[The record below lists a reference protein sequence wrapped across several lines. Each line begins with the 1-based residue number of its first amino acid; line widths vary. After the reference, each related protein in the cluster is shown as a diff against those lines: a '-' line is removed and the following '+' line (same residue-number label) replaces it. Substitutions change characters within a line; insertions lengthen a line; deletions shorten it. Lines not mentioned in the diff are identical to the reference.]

1 MITAVH
7 TKVPGR
13 ARYRVR
19 GLRQSVTL
27 KQLLEERLAKRDE
40 IARVSAGATTGTV
53 LVRFDSNSDHAAIAL
68 IITDIVKEHGKRPD
82 NPRGT
87 VAKRKSPG
95 SKKNIKGKIQ
105 SAKNKVKHLLSASEE
120 YEKPKEQLWAH
131 RIGQSISRPARLQEG
146 KRADGKGGPR
156 PAETLRPQY
165 HTRGRRKVRLGSVL
179 RSVSSPCRS
188 PCSE

>member
-87 VAKRKSPG
+87 VAKRKSRNPG
-95 SKKNIKGKIQ
+95 PKGKVKDKLQ
-105 SAKNKVKHLLSASEE
+105 SSLKNKVMNKVKKLLVPFEE
-120 YEKPKEQLWAH
+120 YEKPKEQL
-131 RIGQSISRPARLQEG
+131 
-146 KRADGKGGPR
+146 
-156 PAETLRPQY
+156 
-165 HTRGRRKVRLGSVL
+165 
-179 RSVSSPCRS
+179 
-188 PCSE
+188 